1 MLQELFARALDNM
14 SYSYMRTQKK
24 RRGGETFFIGALE
37 EYLEDRALDDPR
49 TFFRNPGVA
58 PDMHM
63 LDATRRGSYVIN
75 KYRFQSFVESPHQ
88 FNDQVH
94 FRFYERHGEPDAPT
108 VIVLHGYRMENY
120 MVFDRYCRLMVR
132 RGYNAALVD
141 LPYHMSRRPP
151 GTYHGEF
158 TFSDDGVLTL
168 RVMQQSVLDIMA
180 VINWLKLRGA
190 PRIGMFGVSYGGM
203 LSGLMA
209 CVEPQVDFT
218 VMVAPPADMGAVFFE
233 SRLGRQFE
241 AENPRAREV
250 MQKYKDVLDRFAL
263 INLKPLTPHENI
275 LLIEGTFDGMVP
287 VDLVE
292 KLWRAWDKPQIH
304 RYPQGHLSVIIFNPP
319 MDRHLR
325 AFLKKMRAKAPG
337 NNM

>member
-1 MLQELFARALDNM
+1 MRMLQELFARALDNM
-14 SYSYMRTQKK
+14 SYSYMGTQKK

-37 EYLEDRALDDPR
+37 EYLEDRALDDPCA
-49 TFFRNPGVA
+49 FFRNPGTVPEIA
-58 PDMHM
+58 M
-63 LDATRRGSYVIN
+63 LDAVRRGTYDIH
-75 KYRFQSFVESPHQ
+75 KLRFQSFIESPHQ
-88 FNDQVH
+88 FNDRVH
-94 FRFYERHGEPDAPT
+94 FRFYERHGEPDAPA

-180 VINWLKLRGA
+180 VINWLKQRGA
-190 PRIGMFGVSYGGM
+190 PQIGMFGVSYGGM

-218 VMVAPPADMGAVFFE
+218 IMVAPPADMGEVFFE

-250 MQKYKDVLDRFAL
+250 LTKYRGVLDRFAL
-263 INLKPLTPHENI
+263 VNLKPLVATENI
-275 LLIEGTFDGMVP
+275 LLIEGIYDGMVP
-287 VDLVE
+287 VPLIE
-292 KLWRAWDKPQIH
+292 KLWRAWGEPEIR
-304 RYPQGHLSVIIFNPP
+304 RYPQGHLSVIILNPP

-325 AFLKKMRAKAPG
+325 AFLNKMRRIAKGA
-337 NNM
+337 